1 MGEEKKILLRGKVC
15 AYLTCRLYGN
25 PISNYYSC
33 LLERRSLFFGW
44 VSIKHCSNA
53 RRFSMGTFKIE
64 GVTHWSIPVNNLK
77 ESEDFYGGLLGLKAV
92 GRLNNNVMSC
102 FNIGDH
108 NILLCEREKPQDK
121 NTVEERVH
129 HSFTVSPEGFVQ
141 ACKTLH
147 EKKIPI
153 VELEYRAKGYFTGRE
168 PSRDPRPHLEEGN
181 AGAALRGDREV
192 LSKTRAPK
200 KLPPKRVK
208 YTERVK

>member
-1 MGEEKKILLRGKVC
+1 
-15 AYLTCRLYGN
+15 
-25 PISNYYSC
+25 
-33 LLERRSLFFGW
+33 
-44 VSIKHCSNA
+44 
-53 RRFSMGTFKIE
+53 MGTFKIE

-121 NTVEERVH
+121 TTVEDRVH

-147 EKKIPI
+147 ENGIPI

-168 PSRDPRPHLEEGN
+168 LYFHDPSGNRLEIRDPTWKKGMPEPPYEEI
-181 AGAALRGDREV
+181 
-192 LSKTRAPK
+192 
-200 KLPPKRVK
+200 VK
-208 YTERVK
+208 S